1 MTSASDPPLPAATE
15 PRQGDADSADS
26 ADSKSAA
33 HRQGSIAPSRS
44 PLLSVAD
51 VGKCFADGS
60 SARWV
65 LANVNCAINAGSAV
79 AVWGP
84 SGCGKSTLL
93 RLIAGLAVPD
103 AGAIRFHPRN
113 EPSFEMSSASERR
126 RIAFRRRRIGFIFQF
141 FNLVPTLTV
150 AENVLLPLWL
160 NGLMAQREA
169 ALARLDALGVGA
181 CRERFPDTLSGGE
194 QQRVA
199 IARALAHA
207 PALVLADEPTGNL
220 DGQNA
225 TTVVDLLWRSVA
237 DAGSALVVATHNERI
252 GARADA
258 TIELA

>member
-1 MTSASDPPLPAATE
+1 MTSASDPSPKAATE
-15 PRQGDADSADS
+15 PHQGDADSADIQS
-26 ADSKSAA
+26 VA
-33 HRQGSIAPSRS
+33 HPQEPAAPSRS
-44 PLLSVAD
+44 LLLSVTG
-51 VGKCFADGS
+51 VGKCFVDGGRT
-60 SARWV
+60 RWV
-65 LANVNCAINAGSAV
+65 LDNVDCAIDAGSAV

-93 RLIAGLAVPD
+93 RLIAGMAVPD
-103 AGAIRFHPRN
+103 AGAIRFHPCN
-113 EPSFEMSSASERR
+113 EPPFEMSSASERR

-160 NGLMAQREA
+160 NGLMAQRDA

-225 TTVVDLLWRSVA
+225 ATVVDLLWQSAA
-237 DAGSALVVATHNERI
+237 DAGSALVIATHNERI
-252 GARADA
+252 GDRADA